1 MIDLLMSSAGGGLL
15 GGILSLG
22 KLWGAYK
29 EKKMLL
35 SHEVKMAEEDRKNM
49 AMEIDMA
56 KVKGSIDLELQESE
70 DDAKALTAVIKAEVD
85 TKGASP
91 WVQDL
96 KASTRPIL
104 TYVLCVMA
112 FVLVIFAMENPWTN
126 EIVFLAST
134 AVTFWFGDR
143 PRRT

>member
-56 KVKGSIDLELQESE
+56 KVKGSIDLELQVSE
-70 DDAKALTAVIKAEVD
+70 DDAKALTAAIKAEVD